1 MVESFVYI
9 WATRISSF
17 EAWLYLIVFLLQVMK
32 TFLLFPFLPGTTFL
46 HIFKNCCALLEVVE
60 VAIFLGTESSLE
72 ADISCCQTL
81 LGLNRC

>member
-17 EAWLYLIVFLLQVMK
+17 EAWLYLIVMK
-32 TFLLFPFLPGTTFL
+32 TFLLFPFLPGTIFL
-46 HIFKNCCALLEVVE
+46 HICKNCCALLE